1 MLVHRAGAGERE
13 AWAAIYDRYADQ
25 LHDYCWSILRD
36 HHEAEDALH
45 DAFVVAA
52 SRLGQLRDPA
62 RLRPWLYAIC
72 RSQALG
78 RARRRSRAVPTA
90 AVTDVTPPSFDE
102 PSAERSELAELVQ
115 DAAAGLPA
123 RDRAVLDLH
132 LRHGFDGAELG
143 EALGVDAHHAT
154 VLLSRVRSNVERSLA
169 ALLVG
174 RTGRGDCPELD
185 RLLSGWDGSLSPL
198 VRKRV
203 ARHID
208 NCEVCAERRRR
219 MVSPV
224 ALLGLAPPV
233 LAPSSLR
240 ERVLDSVMASSAGG
254 PGAGR
259 GSSSDRGA
267 GRPSHP
273 RRRRLVGAGAAVV
286 LVALGTAVLASGG
299 GGGDGTRTVAVGAED
314 GTTTGPGTALGA
326 VTSVP
331 AAGHFGPGLD
341 IGAVDGEPV
350 RPGAAPGAN
359 TTSAPSV
366 APAPSTILPATTV
379 PTTTTTTAPPAPGA
393 PTIVLDSPS
402 LDFATSATELPL
414 RFSNDGLQGLAWT
427 VTSAHPALSVAP
439 SSGLAGAGDQVAV
452 TVTLDRARAAEGELA
467 ASLEVGGRGT
477 ASGAAAAPRAV
488 PVAAVVE
495 RPPAVTEVAASRP
508 RIVFGSSVC
517 STATA
522 TAGVAD
528 DSPVTV
534 VLTWRQATGA
544 ANEVTM
550 RIDRF
555 GRHAGTIGPVPTPGG
570 GDVTWFVTATDARGN
585 RTRSADQVLPV
596 ANAC

>member
-52 SRLGQLRDPA
+52 SRLGQLRDPD

-78 RARRRSRAVPTA
+78 RARRRSRAVPTE

-102 PSAERSELAELVQ
+102 PSVERSELAELVQ
-115 DAAAGLPA
+115 HAAAGLPA

-154 VLLSRVRSNVERSLA
+154 VLLSRVRKNVERSLA

-185 RLLSGWDGSLSPL
+185 RLLSGWDGALSAL

-208 NCEVCAERRRR
+208 NCEICAERRRR

-240 ERVLDSVMASSAGG
+240 ERVLDSVMAASSSGPDAGG
-254 PGAGR
+254 L
-259 GSSSDRGA
+259 
-267 GRPSHP
+267 
-273 RRRRLVGAGAAVV
+273 RRRGGGVRRMPDRRHLVAAAALVVLLGAVV
-286 LVALGTAVLASGG
+286 ATR
-299 GGGDGTRTVAVGAED
+299 GGGDGTRTVEVGMVDTRGPTAAPGPSPAHVGAPSSS
-314 GTTTGPGTALGA
+314 TTGA
-326 VTSVP
+326 
-331 AAGHFGPGLD
+331 GLD
-341 IGAVDGEPV
+341 NPVVDDLPV
-350 RPGAAPGAN
+350 RPEPG
-359 TTSAPSV
+359 TTV
-366 APAPSTILPATTV
+366 TTMFTGTSTPTVPATVTV
-379 PTTTTTTAPPAPGA
+379 ATTTTAPPPPGA
-393 PTIVLDSPS
+393 PTIVLGSPS

-414 RFSNDGLQGLAWT
+414 RFTNDGLQGLAWT
-427 VTSAHPALSVAP
+427 VTSDHPALSVAP
-439 SSGLAGAGDQVAV
+439 SSGVAGAGDQVAV
-452 TVTLDRARAAEGELA
+452 TVTLHRARAAEGELA
-467 ASLEVGGRGT
+467 ASLKVDGRGT
-477 ASGAAAAPRAV
+477 ASGAAATPRAV

-495 RPPAVTEVAASRP
+495 RAPAVTEVAASRP
-508 RIVFGSSVC
+508 RIVFGSSMC

-522 TAGVAD
+522 TGRVAD

-534 VLTWRQATGA
+534 VLTWRQAVGA

-550 RIDRF
+550 RVDRF

-585 RTRSADQVLPV
+585 RTRSADQGLPV
-596 ANAC
+596 ATAC